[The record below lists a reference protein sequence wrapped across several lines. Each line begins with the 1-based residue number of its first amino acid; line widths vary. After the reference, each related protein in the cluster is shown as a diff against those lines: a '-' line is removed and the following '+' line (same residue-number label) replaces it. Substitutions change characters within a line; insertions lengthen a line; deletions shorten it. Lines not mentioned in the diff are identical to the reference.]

1 MLTYTYQSSKIYI
14 VYLFVWDASVDVYEN
29 IKIRRRI
36 IRKKILTRRDE
47 VVGDWWCVDD
57 NGGRDRLIRDPSGF
71 KR

>member
-1 MLTYTYQSSKIYI
+1 LFTYTYQSSKIYI

-29 IKIRRRI
+29 IKIRR